1 MENRALGKG
10 LSALIPEKADIQN
23 EAGVPSD
30 PVTYVKTDRIR
41 DNSFQPRTKYDDKGI
56 AELAASIKEK
66 GILQPI
72 LVREMEGG
80 YEVIAGERRLKAA
93 RSIPLAEI
101 PVIIKKVTDQ
111 EALVLAL
118 VENIQRE
125 ELNPIEEA
133 KAYRRLIEDF
143 RFYHED
149 VAKAVGKDRATITNT
164 LRLLKLPEEIQ
175 ASVFDGE
182 LSMGHARAL
191 LSIENPEEQRRAF
204 ARVIQKKLSVREVEN
219 LVKISTL
226 ASGQVK
232 RKKEPSHDLV
242 FLEEDL
248 QQVLGTKVKI
258 QARRKRGKLIIEYY
272 SPDDLERIIQII
284 KK

>member
-10 LSALIPEKADIQN
+10 LSALIPEK
-23 EAGVPSD
+23 SD
-30 PVTYVKTDRIR
+30 FLEGGRSSEMVIYVKTEKIK
-41 DNSFQPRTKYDDKGI
+41 DNSYQPRSRYNKESID
-56 AELAASIKEK
+56 ELAASIKEK

-72 LVREMEGG
+72 LVREVSGAF
-80 YEVIAGERRLKAA
+80 EVIAGERRLRAA
-93 RSIPLAEI
+93 RSIFLNDV
-101 PVIIKKVTDQ
+101 PVIVKNVTDQ

-133 KAYRRLIEDF
+133 KAYQRLIGEF

-149 VAKAVGKDRATITNT
+149 VAKAVGKERVTITNM

-175 ASVFDGE
+175 ASVFEGH

-191 LSIENPEEQRRAF
+191 LGVNDAEEQRRIF
-204 ARVIQKKLSVREVEN
+204 DKVIHKKLSVREVES
-219 LVKISTL
+219 LVKGAVSS
-226 ASGQVK
+226 SGK
-232 RKKEPSHDLV
+232 NRKNKTENHDLV

-258 QARRKRGKLIIEYY
+258 QAQKKRGKILIEYY
-272 SPDDLERIIQII
+272 SPDDLERIIQLI